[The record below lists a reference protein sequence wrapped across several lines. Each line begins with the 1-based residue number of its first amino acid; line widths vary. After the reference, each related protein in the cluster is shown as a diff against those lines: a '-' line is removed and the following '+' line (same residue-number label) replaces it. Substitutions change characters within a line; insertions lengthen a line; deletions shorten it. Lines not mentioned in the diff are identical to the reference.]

1 MTRHKP
7 WLLEMQPQIFVEM
20 SKELAE
26 EKGIKSGDKITVS
39 SARGS
44 VWAVAIV
51 TDRFKPFKVMNTTIH
66 QVGLPWHFGWQFP
79 EDGSGG
85 DSANILTPTIGD
97 PNTMIPESKAFMV
110 NIEKARG

>member
-1 MTRHKP
+1 MTRHTP
-7 WLLEMQPQIFVEM
+7 WLLEMQPQMFVEM
-20 SKELAE
+20 SRELAAE
-26 EKGIKSGDKITVS
+26 QGIKNGEKVMVE

-44 VWAVAIV
+44 LWAVAMV
-51 TDRFKPFKVMNTTIH
+51 TGRLKPFLIEGSTVH

-85 DSANILTPTIGD
+85 ESANLLTPSIGD

-110 NIEKARG
+110 NVRKM